1 MFEKYRA
8 QIASVNPSKV
18 QGYFRGNRHWF
29 YDLKD
34 ILTVAGI
41 SAEDTAVLDKVLAAC
56 TLYKNATPQFMNEF
70 PIRAYCG
77 LSMYLP
83 ADGSAYLDNAYKELV
98 WNQAT
103 ALVK

>member
-1 MFEKYRA
+1 M
-8 QIASVNPSKV
+8 
-18 QGYFRGNRHWF
+18 
-29 YDLKD
+29 KD

-41 SAEDTAVLDKVLAAC
+41 DAEDTAVLDKALAAC
-56 TLYKNATPQFMNEF
+56 TLYKNATPRFMDVF

-77 LSMYLP
+77 FSMYLP
-83 ADGSAYLDNAYKELV
+83 ANGSTYLDNAYKELV

>member
-1 MFEKYRA
+1 
-8 QIASVNPSKV
+8 
-18 QGYFRGNRHWF
+18 
-29 YDLKD
+29 
-34 ILTVAGI
+34 
-41 SAEDTAVLDKVLAAC
+41 
-56 TLYKNATPQFMNEF
+56 MNEF